1 MSLAPGRLFGPEQP
15 AALPASFP
23 GRSLRKP
30 TPYTTGYDPGY
41 DPGFYRAAVAPHV
54 DSFNQFLDNDLAEI
68 VRHHR
73 PWRIALPGDTVATV
87 DLLELQVGHPAMT
100 PADCREAS
108 ISYTAPFEAQYKVV
122 LGPYT
127 TMIRLPLGQMPI
139 MVGSRRCLLSGKTP
153 LQLVEA
159 REDERDPG
167 GYFLSKGTERIFR
180 VTQVPR
186 RNSMA
191 CMERRSFTNQAIG
204 SGPLAVMFRSVRS
217 DHRSQTI
224 FVQPLRQGGCGVRF
238 RVRRTGCVL
247 QLPLVLRALVET
259 TDKEMYDSIANGNP
273 YVDERV
279 EIMLSDFHQLDV
291 WSTGSAQAFIG
302 RAVRGLFPWGASLDP
317 RMTDAEL
324 GRRFL
329 HDHLFWHLNDC
340 ADVSPMPGSA
350 ASPNHAKFNLLCAMA
365 TKAYMLAGGFLQV
378 DNQDAVN
385 NHELSLVG
393 SLFSAVL
400 SDLLGGLQW
409 RMERLVQTFTKRAV
423 TNVDSQRFCSLFSKL
438 RAEYVGAGL
447 MRLISVGDI
456 SPVENLDVQQ
466 LNGFSV
472 TGDRLNYVRFLAN
485 LRSVHRGSFFSG
497 TKLTSVRKL
506 LPEGF
511 GFLCAV
517 NTPDGAPCGILNHL
531 TATAQ
536 PVIRAATKEEL
547 KAIVAVVARAGL
559 VPENCNIFNRSQ
571 AAGAQDTAAVPVLL
585 DGVVLGCMAAP
596 ACERLVPHLRA
607 LKCRGVKD
615 PAQGVYPYMEIVYI
629 PPDNKDSLYPSL
641 SLFTSANRFIRPVLS
656 LQEQAVEYVGSM
668 EQVFMYIDIGVRDL
682 AGCGVDPEDGAGRR
696 SGRAG
701 AAYTHRELDPMA
713 FLSITAS
720 LVPFADHNQSP
731 RNMYECQMLKQTM
744 GVAYRASNARGDTKE
759 FRITTPQR
767 PLVRNSYLYERGGFN
782 THPTGTNA
790 VVAVLA
796 YTGYDME
803 DACVINKS
811 SIERG
816 IFHGEVYT
824 THIIDLLPSRGS
836 SRAGVAFLCNT
847 AEAVNMRG
855 FGEAGPGQDGS
866 PDQQDGFE
874 PLEGFEGF
882 EGAESPGGSG
892 GPESADT
899 LESPGSPEGEGSA
912 SGLHYICPELDAD
925 GLPTPGQRICK
936 GDPFYVTFSP
946 ERQKFRIETY
956 GKGEPGVVCKVIV
969 LGTTTIDGAYSFGT
983 RIVRAKIILRHDR
996 TPTIGDKFASRHG
1009 QKGVLSIKWPSRDMP
1024 FTAGGIVPDLII
1036 NPHAFPSR
1044 MTIGMLLESVAGKY
1058 GAMSG
1063 EPTDSTPFRYSD
1075 DCRAVDVLGN
1085 KLLGTGLFNRYGSE
1099 LMYSG
1104 VSGEPLACDIF
1115 IGVVY
1120 YQRLRHMITDKF
1132 QVRATGK
1139 IDEVTKQPVK
1149 GRKLGGGGRFGEME
1163 RDALLAHG
1171 AMALLRGRLCTDSDA
1186 VVHKVCRSCGSILGF
1201 NEKGSR
1207 CAECGARDQG
1217 ATVMIPCVAVVL
1229 AQELAAM
1236 NIRMQVSVRDLDH
1249 V

>member
-1 MSLAPGRLFGPEQP
+1 MSLAQGDLFRPEEP
-15 AALPASFP
+15 APLPASFP
-23 GRSLRKP
+23 GRNLRKP
-30 TPYTTGYDPGY
+30 TAYTTGYEPGY
-41 DPGFYRAAVAPHV
+41 DPQFYRTAVAPHV
-54 DSFNQFLDNDLAEI
+54 DSFNQFRDRDLTEI

-73 PWRIALPGDTVATV
+73 QWRIALPGGSVALV
-87 DLLELQVGHPAMT
+87 DLLGLQAGFPAVT
-100 PADCREAS
+100 PAECRQAS
-108 ISYTAPFEAQYKVV
+108 LSYTAPLEAEYKVS
-122 LGPYT
+122 LGPHVT
-127 TMIRLPLGQMPI
+127 TLKLPLGQMPI
-139 MVGSRRCLLSGKTP
+139 MVGSSHCLLAGKTP
-153 LQLVEA
+153 LQLIDA
-159 REDERDPG
+159 GEDERDAG

-180 VTQVPR
+180 ITQVPR

-191 CMERRSFTNQAIG
+191 CMERNSFTNSIIG

-238 RVRRTGCVL
+238 RVRKAGCVL

-259 TDKEMYDSIANGNP
+259 TDKEIYESISNGNP

-279 EIMLSDFHQLDV
+279 EIMLSDFHQLDI
-291 WSTGSAQAFIG
+291 WSTASAQAFIG
-302 RAVRGLFPWGASLDP
+302 RAVRKLFPWGTSLDP
-317 RMTDAEL
+317 HQTDAEL
-324 GRRFL
+324 GKQFL
-329 HDHLFWHLNDC
+329 HEHLFWHLNDC
-340 ADVSPMPGSA
+340 ADLSPMPGN
-350 ASPNHAKFNLLCAMA
+350 ASNPNHAKFNLLCAMA

-385 NHELSLVG
+385 NHELSLAG
-393 SLFSAVL
+393 SMFSAVL
-400 SDLLGGLQW
+400 SDLLGGLEW
-409 RMERLVQTFTKRAV
+409 RMERLVQTLTKKTV
-423 TNVDSQRFCSLFSKL
+423 TNVDSQRFCSLFSRL

-447 MRLISVGDI
+447 MRLVSTGDI
-456 SPVENLDVQQ
+456 NPVENLDVQQ

-497 TKLTSVRKL
+497 TKLTGVRKL

-536 PVIRAATKEEL
+536 PVTRAASKAEL
-547 KAIVAVVARAGL
+547 KEIVNVLVRSGLIPESSAVV
-559 VPENCNIFNRSQ
+559 NRTQ
-571 AAGAQDTAAVPVLL
+571 RNAGAAPATSVGSLTVPVIL
-585 DGVVLGCMAAP
+585 DGLVLGCMKATT
-596 ACERLVPHLRA
+596 CERLIPLLRS
-607 LKCRGVKD
+607 LKCRGLKD
-615 PAQGVYPYMEIVYI
+615 PSQGLYPYLEIVYV
-629 PPDNKDSLYPSL
+629 PPDNRDSLYPSL
-641 SLFTSANRFIRPVLS
+641 NLYAGANRFVRPVWNIG
-656 LQEQAVEYVGSM
+656 EGAVEYIGSA
-668 EQVFMYIDIGVRDL
+668 EQIFMYIDIGVRDL
-682 AGCGVDPEDGAGRR
+682 AGCGADPDDDALGASSRGRE
-696 SGRAG
+696 AYV
-701 AAYTHRELDPMA
+701 AYTHRELDPMA

-744 GVAYRASNARGDTKE
+744 GIAYRASEARGDTKE

-767 PLVRNSYLYERGGFN
+767 PLVRNAQLYERGGFN

-816 IFHGEVYT
+816 IFHGVVYT
-824 THIIDLLPSRGS
+824 THFIDLLPSKGS
-836 SRAGVAFLCNT
+836 STTGVAFLCNT
-847 AEAVNMRG
+847 TEAVNLRG
-855 FGEAGPGQDGS
+855 AEES
-866 PDQQDGFE
+866 DGFE
-874 PLEGFEGF
+874 RFDP
-882 EGAESPGGSG
+882 EGAESDRQGGQGDHNGPGGG
-892 GPESADT
+892 AGP
-899 LESPGSPEGEGSA
+899 
-912 SGLHYICPELDAD
+912 HYICPELDAD
-925 GLPTPGQRICK
+925 GLPVPGQRIAR
-936 GDPFYVTFSP
+936 GDPFYVSFSP
-946 ERQKFRIETY
+946 DRQKFRVETY
-956 GKGEPGVVCKVIV
+956 NKGEAGVVCRVIV
-969 LGTTTIDGAYSFGT
+969 LGTTAAGGTYQFGT

-1024 FTAGGIVPDLII
+1024 FTASGIVPDLII

-1075 DCRAVDVLGN
+1075 DCRAVDVLGS

-1104 VSGEPLACDIF
+1104 ISGEPLACDIF

-1132 QVRATGK
+1132 QVRATGR

-1171 AMALLRGRLCTDSDA
+1171 AMELLRGRLCTDSDA
-1186 VVHKVCRSCGSILGF
+1186 VVHKVCKACGSILGF
-1201 NEKGSR
+1201 NQKTST
-1207 CAECGARDQG
+1207 CSECGAKDRG

-1229 AQELAAM
+1229 AQELAGM
-1236 NIRMQVSVRDLDH
+1236 NIRMQVSVRDLE
-1249 V
+1249 